1 MARRKDFSVDLASDE
16 ATREQMLAAF
26 RRASELGLISQVR
39 LEAELGVDQGQVS
52 KILRGNFVYPR
63 GNARRI
69 FTYVKNQL
77 DGRGDLGVDTN
88 LLREELT
95 RKLMAVWDET
105 SEGARALSV
114 LLDGA
119 AGLQARR
126 R

>member
-69 FTYVKNQL
+69 FTYVKKK
-77 DGRGDLGVDTN
+77 RPFFTTESVTE
-88 LLREELT
+88 LLRT
-95 RKLMAVWDET
+95 TDASRN
-105 SEGARALSV
+105 R
-114 LLDGA
+114 
-119 AGLQARR
+119 
-126 R
+126 